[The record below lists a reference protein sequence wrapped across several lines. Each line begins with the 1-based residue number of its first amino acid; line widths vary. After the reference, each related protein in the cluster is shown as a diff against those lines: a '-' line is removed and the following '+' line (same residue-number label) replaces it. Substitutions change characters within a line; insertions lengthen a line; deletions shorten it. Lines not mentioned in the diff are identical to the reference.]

1 MLTFQTLQLQ
11 GTQQS
16 ISVQHGSVDMTW
28 LEQLKTRMGK
38 GPLFFWRLLLRTAQK
53 DLPYEREYLED
64 ALLSRRASSYLTH
77 LKDVARL
84 AAHGTPDEKEAY
96 VYSLKEVQIIM
107 NTMEDSGQLPLHPI
121 LERKAGTLRFGQA
134 LRLLKSSGR
143 SAAAR
148 EVLDALEQVQTR
160 DQLVRVLYQL
170 NEECALLAAK
180 TDYVIIPS
188 EEDFLLLSEDVAHYG
203 AYTIAGILMLLS
215 SLRYPRSEESPQRD
229 ALMLWRLLRAVLR
242 AMTSGATDS
251 RSPSSMTVDT
261 SLVPDMVLLEGEN
274 PDDSITDHHL

>member
-1 MLTFQTLQLQ
+1 M
-11 GTQQS
+11 
-16 ISVQHGSVDMTW
+16 
-28 LEQLKTRMGK
+28 
-38 GPLFFWRLLLRTAQK
+38 
-53 DLPYEREYLED
+53 
-64 ALLSRRASSYLTH
+64 
-77 LKDVARL
+77 
-84 AAHGTPDEKEAY
+84 
-96 VYSLKEVQIIM
+96 
-107 NTMEDSGQLPLHPI
+107 
-121 LERKAGTLRFGQA
+121 RFGQA